1 MITATTVI
9 MILLIHFLADFGLQT
24 NEQATQKSV
33 DNKQLAYHVGV
44 YSAVWLIAGISIL
57 GKVDKAIAFAMIT
70 FICHFLT
77 DYVTSRIGKPYWEK
91 KDLHN
96 GFVIVGFDQIL
107 HYAQLFLTYIWL
119 V

>member
-1 MITATTVI
+1 MISITTVI

-24 NEQATQKSV
+24 HDQAIAKST

-44 YSAVWLIAGISIL
+44 YSMVWLIAGINIFETF
-57 GKVDKAIAFAMIT
+57 DKAMSFAMIT

-77 DYVTSRIGKPYWEK
+77 DYVTSRIGKPFWEK

-96 GFVIVGFDQIL
+96 GFCVIGFDQVL
-107 HYAQLFLTYIWL
+107 HFTQLFLTYNWL
-119 V
+119 T

>member
-1 MITATTVI
+1 MILSIV

-24 NEQATQKSV
+24 HEQATRKSM

-44 YSAVWLIAGISIL
+44 YTAVWFVAGISMFGDIQ
-57 GKVDKAIAFAMIT
+57 KTVTFALIT

-91 KDLHN
+91 KDFHN
-96 GFVIVGFDQIL
+96 AFVIVGFDQLL
-107 HYAQLFLTYIWL
+107 HYVQLFLTYIWL
-119 V
+119 I

>member
-1 MITATTVI
+1 

-24 NEQATQKSV
+24 HEQAAQKSI

-44 YSAVWLIAGISIL
+44 YSTVWLIASISIL
-57 GKVDKAIAFAMIT
+57 GRADKAITFAAIT

-77 DYVTSRIGKPYWEK
+77 DYVTSRIGKSYWEK

-107 HYAQLFLTYIWL
+107 HYVQLFICYIWL
-119 V
+119 A